1 MIEIINIFFF
11 SLLFS
16 LLIFYPVL
24 GNFKSN
30 LWGITLS
37 SNDFKVLNLFLFCNF
52 LIFLSIFEI
61 KLSSVIKIIFLT
73 YILFIF
79 FILYKKN
86 FFYLKLS
93 NLKYYFFVYF
103 VIFIIS
109 IDLALSLNL
118 YWDAKKLWLPK
129 ALVFYNDLTISDLK
143 NTAYQHYSYFGSL
156 IWAFFWKVSNMSQEY
171 FGRIFYIVIFVL
183 SLFIYSKLFSPSPK
197 KQIVILLFLVLIIYD
212 YWHLRGTQEILN
224 FSFLLICSV
233 YLYEMIFNKKN
244 DNFYLFIIILGI
256 NILIWTKNEGTIIG
270 LLILAN
276 IIFFLNRN
284 INTKFVLIFLFCLL
298 VVFRFLIY
306 KYFGIEYSLSKDF
319 DFKNILEI
327 FFNNFSFQ
335 NIIIVSKYLII
346 SFLKFPHILLSLTF
360 AVLIMFD
367 KNLFKKSLFLYFY
380 LITSILMVVTIF
392 LASPNNI
399 EFMLSTGFFRI
410 IFEISAPYM
419 LFVLVFFKKK
429 LVNLLN

>member
-11 SLLFS
+11 SLVFS

-30 LWGITLS
+30 LWGTTLS
-37 SNDFKVLNLFLFCNF
+37 ANDFKVLNLFLFCNF

-61 KLSSVIKIIFLT
+61 KLSSIIKIILLT

-93 NLKYYFFVYF
+93 NYKYYFFVYF

-171 FGRIFYIVIFVL
+171 FGRIFYIVIFIL
-183 SLFIYSKLFSPSPK
+183 SLFIYSKLFSPTPK

-244 DNFYLFIIILGI
+244 NNFNLFIIILGI

-284 INTKFVLIFLFCLL
+284 INTKLVLIFAFCLL
-298 VVFRFLIY
+298 VVLRFQVY
-306 KYFGIEYSLSKDF
+306 KYFGVETSLSKDF
-319 DFKNILEI
+319 DFKNIIEI
-327 FFNNFSFQ
+327 LFNNFSFE
-335 NIIIVSKYLII
+335 NIRIVLKYLII
-346 SFLKFPHILLSLTF
+346 SFLKFPHILLSLIF

-380 LITSILMVVTIF
+380 LITSILVFVTIY

-419 LFVLVFFKKK
+419 LFVLVFLKKK
-429 LVNLLN
+429 LVKELN